1 MLLEWIGERLARYL
15 AKPNP
20 GEGSMATL
28 PPEVLAAT
36 LRKGDILLVEGTS
49 RFGTAIKYLTQST
62 WSHAALYI
70 GDALGAPDFGDEPL
84 VLIEADVLEG
94 VRAVPLSM
102 YADEHTRICRPVG
115 ISEAE
120 ISRLIG
126 YAISRLGGKYD
137 LKNIIDLLRYLVP
150 TPPVPS
156 RWRRQLLA
164 IGSGDPTRAIC
175 SSLIAQAFAHI
186 HYPILP
192 ERLLLRSADPDC
204 PRCYRQYF
212 RIRHHSLYAPRD
224 FDLSPYFQVVKP
236 VLERGFDPHSI
247 QWHEEPMALL
257 PPPVEA
263 TSSQAG
269 RLAARPRHW
278 LARLFARRPS

>member
-1 MLLEWIGERLARYL
+1 MLLEWIGVLLARYL
-15 AKPNP
+15 AKPHP
-20 GEGSMATL
+20 GTVAMATL
-28 PPEVLAAT
+28 PPEVLSAT

-70 GDALGAPDFGDEPL
+70 GDALGAPNFGDEPL

-94 VRAVPLSM
+94 VRAVPLSL
-102 YADEHTRICRPVG
+102 YAEEHTRICRPVG

-120 ISRLIG
+120 INRLIG
-126 YAISRLGGKYD
+126 YAISRLGDQYD
-137 LKNIIDLLRYLVP
+137 LKNILDLLRYLVP

-156 RWRRQLLA
+156 RWRRQLLSL
-164 IGSGDPTRAIC
+164 GSGDPTRAIC

-192 ERLLLRSADPDC
+192 ERLLQRAEEPDC
-204 PRCYRQYF
+204 SPCYRQYF

-224 FDLSPYFQVVKP
+224 FDLSPYFQVIKP
-236 VLERGFDPHSI
+236 VLERGFDPHRIPWYEAS
-247 QWHEEPMALL
+247 PARL
-257 PPPVEA
+257 PPPDA
-263 TSSQAG
+263 SAAQAG
-269 RLAARPRHW
+269 QPPVARQHW
-278 LARLFARRPS
+278 LARWLARRAS